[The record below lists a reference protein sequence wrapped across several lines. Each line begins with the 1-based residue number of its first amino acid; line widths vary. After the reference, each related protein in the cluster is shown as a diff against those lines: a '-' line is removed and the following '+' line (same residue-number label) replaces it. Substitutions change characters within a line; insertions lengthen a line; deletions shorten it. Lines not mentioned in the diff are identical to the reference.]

1 MLKSTNMLSLLVTA
15 AHASANPKTV
25 QKPAAKP
32 VFDSVVTLDAAGA
45 YAEADIKLKAVAAVH
60 EWVETDSTEDG
71 ETYADRLM
79 ALMVG
84 IADVNKDGE
93 LTDDEQDVVSIALE
107 AAYDYLVGKGV
118 AEDDA
123 TALLNDWPADVA
135 DRVRELLA
143 TAMPEGEDAASDEV
157 DSFVFGA
164 GDQEPAFDAVY
175 KMKMAIR
182 GGKKVRIKKRISG
195 HVRLSARQKV
205 AVAKMQRRSHSG
217 AAMARRMKS
226 ARIGRRMGL

>member
-1 MLKSTNMLSLLVTA
+1 MQKNILGQLVTA
-15 AHASANPKTV
+15 AFAASQP

-32 VFDSVVTLDAAGA
+32 VLDSVGTLDAAGA
-45 YAEADIKLKAVAAVH
+45 YAESDIKLKAVAAIH
-60 EWVETDSTEDG
+60 EWVETDSTEEG

-79 ALMVG
+79 ALFVG
-84 IADVNKDGE
+84 IADANKDGE
-93 LTDDEQDVVSIALE
+93 LTDDEQDVVTIALE
-107 AAYDYLVGKGV
+107 AGFDYLVGKGV

-123 TALLNDWPADVA
+123 EALLSDWSPDVA

-143 TAMPEGEDAASDEV
+143 TAMPDGEDAASDEI
-157 DSFVFGA
+157 DGFVFGA

-226 ARIGRRMGL
+226 ARMSRRMGL

>member
-1 MLKSTNMLSLLVTA
+1 MLKSANMLSLLVTA
-15 AHASANPKTV
+15 AHASANPKLT

-32 VFDSVVTLDAAGA
+32 VLDSVGTLDAAGA

-182 GGKKVRIKKRISG
+182 AGKKVRIKKRISG

-226 ARIGRRMGL
+226 ARMGRRMGL

>member
-1 MLKSTNMLSLLVTA
+1 MMNRKNILGTLVGA
-15 AHASANPKTV
+15 AFVASHAQQ

-32 VFDSVVTLDAAGA
+32 VFDSVGTLDAAGA
-45 YAEADIKLKAVAAVH
+45 YAESDIQLKAVAALH
-60 EWVETDSTEDG
+60 EWVETDSTEEG

-79 ALMVG
+79 ALFVG
-84 IADVNKDGE
+84 IADANKDGE

-107 AAYDYLVGKGV
+107 AGFDYLVGKGV

-123 TALLNDWPADVA
+123 EALLSDWSPDVA

-143 TAMPEGEDAASDEV
+143 TAMPEGEDAASAEIDG
-157 DSFVFGA
+157 FVFGP
-164 GDQEPAFDAVY
+164 GDQEPALDAVY
-175 KMKMAIR
+175 KKRMVIR
-182 GGKKVRIKKRISG
+182 AGKKVRINKRISG

-205 AVAKMQRRSHSG
+205 AIAKMQRRSHSG

-226 ARIGRRMGL
+226 ARMSRRMGL

>member
-1 MLKSTNMLSLLVTA
+1 MRKNILEMLVGASHA
-15 AHASANPKTV
+15 AVNAPKA
-25 QKPAAKP
+25 KPKP
-32 VFDSVVTLDAAGA
+32 VFDSVITLDAAGA
-45 YAEADIKLKAVAAVH
+45 YAESDIKLKAVAAIH
-60 EWVETDSTEDG
+60 EWVETDSTEEG

-79 ALMVG
+79 ALFVG
-84 IADVNKDGE
+84 IADSNKDGE
-93 LTDDEQDVVSIALE
+93 LTDDEQDVVNIALE
-107 AAYDYLVGKGV
+107 AGFDYLVSKGV

-123 TALLNDWPADVA
+123 EALLSDWSPDVA

-143 TAMPEGEDAASDEV
+143 TAMPDGEDAASDEI
-157 DSFVFGA
+157 DGFVFGA

-205 AVAKMQRRSHSG
+205 AIAKMQRRSHSG

-226 ARIGRRMGL
+226 ARMSRRMGL